1 MLGFEEELGN
11 VTLGLTNPST
21 QSELLKIEQWKEK
34 ITLYKDAVTDPGS
47 GIQAVSA
54 TWGKKH
60 ILGFSDEEI
69 KLDLQQQ
76 RIEKAVG
83 EELNQTATII
93 KNTGIFSNIDK
104 LYGEMKPDEGGA
116 EEAAADGEEEAPAD
130 TGLEGGMDET
140 PPADLGGDTGGDTG
154 GDLELASID
163 KSKLPLILE
172 GLDNNNFEVN
182 LTKGKNK
189 IDEVIKKA
197 DSLLSE

>member
-11 VTLGLTNPST
+11 FTLGLTNPST

-116 EEAAADGEEEAPAD
+116 TEAAAGGEEESSAR
-130 TGLEGGMDET
+130 
-140 PPADLGGDTGGDTG
+140 
-154 GDLELASID
+154 S
-163 KSKLPLILE
+163 
-172 GLDNNNFEVN
+172 
-182 LTKGKNK
+182 
-189 IDEVIKKA
+189 
-197 DSLLSE
+197 